1 MFFREKYSVS
11 IRSKLLGAVTA
22 RFFETAYQERVT
34 VASIQAKERA
44 SAGAPA
50 PAVRLASAQADLETR
65 VTDAKVAPGSV
76 FSAVVDVTPRA
87 GMHVYAPGVTGYRP
101 VSLAVTPQPYLKVK
115 TVRFPPPEDWY
126 FQPLDEHVKVY
137 TRAFRIIQDLALD
150 ASAAG
155 QQALQQVQTV
165 TIRAVL
171 EYQACD
177 DKMCYNPV
185 RVPLEWTVPVRTLD
199 RERAAPPQPPI
210 RHP

>member
-1 MFFREKYSVS
+1 MRRFHV
-11 IRSKLLGAVTA
+11 LTLGVILAAGVAA
-22 RFFETAYQERVT
+22 RPPVIAAQR
-34 VASIQAKERA
+34 QAKTKT
-44 SAGAPA
+44 GAA
-50 PAVRLASAQADLETR
+50 PQAAAIRLASAQADIEIR
-65 VTDAKVAPGSV
+65 VTDAKVAPGTV

-101 VSLAVTPQPYLKVK
+101 VSLTVEPQPNLKVK
-115 TVRFPPPEDWY
+115 AVRFPPPEDWY

-137 TRAFRIIQDLALD
+137 TRAFRIVQDLALD

-171 EYQACD
+171 VYQACD

-185 RVPLEWTVPVRTLD
+185 RVPLEWTVSVRQ
-199 RERAAPPQPPI
+199 API
-210 RHP
+210 RRP